1 MEFLD
6 IVNENDEVIGK
17 ASKEEIYENRLT
29 HRIVHVFVFNDKGE
43 MALHV
48 RSKDSLFCPL
58 YWDTAAS
65 GHVQSG
71 ESYEEAALR
80 ELDEEVGISAGVD
93 LVFKDIYEYTGE
105 YDDVSINK
113 RGIRKGLKKILAT
126 LKAVHNGPFK
136 INPEEVEKAEF
147 FSLEK
152 IQEMIN
158 NGEKFH
164 PELLFILN
172 KHFDIK
178 AD

>member
-6 IVNENDEVIGK
+6 VVNESDEIVGK
-17 ASKEEIYENRLT
+17 ASKQEIYEKSLT

-48 RSKDSLFCPL
+48 RSKNSLFCPL

-71 ESYEEAALR
+71 ESYKEAALR
-80 ELDEEVGISAGVD
+80 ELDEEIGINAEVNLVYKD
-93 LVFKDIYEYTGE
+93 LYEYTDE
-105 YDDVSINK
+105 YDDPSINK
-113 RGIRKGLKKILAT
+113 RGIQKGLKKFLAT

-147 FSLEK
+147 FSLEE

-158 NGEKFH
+158 NGERFH

-178 AD
+178 AG